1 MQDEKTAAADR
12 WPLSADDDH
21 SIDHIVK
28 HYGVT
33 REQARQL
40 IKEHGA
46 SRLDLE
52 AAAGRLMAK
61 RVL

>member
-1 MQDEKTAAADR
+1 MPDEKTAPER

-21 SIDHIVK
+21 SIDDIVK

-40 IKEHGA
+40 IKDHGA